1 MRGVE
6 TTRTV
11 PLVPPWFPQR
21 ERFIEREDSELSTNL
36 STQNNQENFLNRNF
50 LLSTKFH
57 LPHPPNQHL
66 IRDRLYNKLNG
77 ALQCKLTVVAAPPG
91 YGKSTVV
98 SDWVRDQ
105 QINGCW
111 VSLDEGDNDMLRF
124 WSYVIASLDKINPEV
139 GGIYETLL
147 QPTLMFSS
155 EQMIINLINR
165 LMDIPEA
172 VVLIFDDYH
181 HIENFEVHQ
190 SIELLL
196 QHLPSHIHI
205 CLISRNEPAFHIGAL
220 RAKGQINEV
229 NSNDLKFTMEEISA
243 YWLQQTG
250 VFPKP
255 SVLQLLADFTE
266 GWVAGI
272 QLATL
277 SERSGQK
284 DTLNQFNGS
293 HRYIV
298 DYLMEEVFQHL
309 SDDLKLFLMKTSIL
323 HRMNSHLCD
332 MVTDRSDS
340 SQLLKQ
346 IEQSNFFLIPLDSQQ
361 YWYRY
366 HHLFADFLAAHL
378 KKEMPAA
385 YKSLHLK
392 ACHWFI
398 QSGSK
403 EEAIPYALT
412 AENYELAAELILSVV
427 SPLLRRREVTT
438 LEKWLIQLPTSIIER
453 PEILIV
459 LTWTE
464 MLAGKYENVSL
475 FLTKIKAAFSRE
487 NHSEPILRLKE
498 EVGVLENF
506 NALLLG
512 DYEGAIELLRQLAE
526 RDTMPDVKIWL
537 DYGIELNT
545 GELPFVRGYYGMN
558 GRGEQSYLFHQLYHT
573 FIEKNQYQETAYAA
587 YQRAAFSEI
596 HYERNQD
603 GLALEYA
610 ETAIKLAK
618 SFRLVGAYVP
628 AVVIKSKIEWA
639 RAKSSKSFESLTQA
653 KAYLND
659 LNLQSS
665 HWSQLLTAQIV
676 RFQLANGE
684 IEKGNKWAES
694 CSFQDLTEL
703 PPNREFELL
712 VYILILINKRQLKEA
727 ETFGKFLLNQ
737 AEQNGRIM
745 TRLESHFYLAEI
757 YRGLGNGFE
766 SITHLNQALRLG
778 EEHGYQRIFSDIGF
792 NSKELFQQYLQVRN
806 KRHQLELFSDVSH
819 NYLTSVLQQV
829 GIDDPSEKSSNRSG
843 VHRLTAREIEVLHW
857 LSMGLSN
864 KEIAAK
870 LVVTEGT
877 VKIHLNRIYS
887 KLGAKGRVEAI
898 RKMDHKS

>member
-1 MRGVE
+1 M
-6 TTRTV
+6 
-11 PLVPPWFPQR
+11 
-21 ERFIEREDSELSTNL
+21 ITNL
-36 STQNNQENFLNRNF
+36 STQNNPENFPNRNF

-57 LPHPPNQHL
+57 LPHPPNQN
-66 IRDRLYNKLNG
+66 ISRDRLYNKLNG

-105 QINGCW
+105 QINACW
-111 VSLDEGDNDMLRF
+111 VSLDEGDNDVLRF
-124 WSYVIASLDKINPEV
+124 WTYVIASLDKFHPEV

-147 QPTLMFSS
+147 QPTLVFSS

-165 LMDIPEA
+165 LMDIPEE

-181 HIENFEVHQ
+181 HIESFEVHQ
-190 SIELLL
+190 SISLLL
-196 QHLPSHIHI
+196 HHLPSHIHI
-205 CLISRNEPAFHIGAL
+205 CLISRKEPGFQIGAL
-220 RAKGQINEV
+220 RAKGQINDI
-229 NSNDLKFTMEEISA
+229 NSNELKFTMEEISA
-243 YWLQQTG
+243 YWLKQTG
-250 VFPKP
+250 VFPKT
-255 SVLQLLADFTE
+255 SALQLLADFTE
-266 GWVAGI
+266 GWIAGI
-272 QLATL
+272 QLAAL

-284 DTLNQFNGS
+284 DTLHQFSGS

-323 HRMNSHLCD
+323 HRMNSDLCD
-332 MVTDRSDS
+332 KVTDRSDS
-340 SQLLKQ
+340 SQLLKE
-346 IEQSNFFLIPLDSQQ
+346 IERSNFFLIPLDSQQ

-366 HHLFADFLAAHL
+366 HHLFADFLAARL
-378 KKEMPAA
+378 KREMPED

-392 ACHWFI
+392 ACYWFI

-412 AENYELAAELILSVV
+412 AENYELAAELILSIV

-438 LEKWLIQLPTSIIER
+438 LEKWLHQLPTSIIER

-459 LTWTE
+459 LTWAE

-487 NHSEPILRLKE
+487 NHSELILRLKE
-498 EVGVLENF
+498 EVVVLENF
-506 NALLLG
+506 NALLMG
-512 DYEGAIELLRQLAE
+512 DYERAINLLRQLAE

-537 DYGIELNT
+537 DYGIELNS
-545 GELPFVRGYYGMN
+545 GELPIVRGYYGMN
-558 GRGEQSYLFHQLYHT
+558 GRGKQSYIFHQLYHT

-603 GLALEYA
+603 ELALEYA
-610 ETAIKLAK
+610 ETAIRLART
-618 SFRLVGAYVP
+618 FRLVGAYIP
-628 AVVIKSKIEWA
+628 AVVIKSKVEWA
-639 RAKSSKSFESLTQA
+639 REKSSKSFESLTLA
-653 KAYLND
+653 KAYLNE

-665 HWSQLLTAQIV
+665 HWSRLLTAQIV

-684 IEKGNKWAES
+684 SEQVNKWAES
-694 CSFQDLTEL
+694 CRFQDLTEL
-703 PPNREFELL
+703 PPNQEFELL
-712 VYILILINKRQLKEA
+712 VYILILITKGQLKKA
-727 ETFGKFLLNQ
+727 DTFTNFLLNQ
-737 AEQNGRIM
+737 AEENGRMM
-745 TRLESHFYLAEI
+745 TKIEAHIYLAEI
-757 YRGLGNGFE
+757 SRGLGKGFE

-778 EEHGYQRIFSDIGF
+778 EKHGYQRIFSDIGF
-792 NSKELFQQYLQVRN
+792 NPKELFQQYFLVKN
-806 KRHQLELFSDVSH
+806 KRHQLELYSDVSE
-819 NYLTSVLQQV
+819 NYLNSILKQV
-829 GIDDPSEKSSNRSG
+829 GIDVPPEESSNRGG
-843 VHRLTAREIEVLHW
+843 VHKLTAREIEVLNW

-887 KLGAKGRVEAI
+887 KLGAKGRVDAI
-898 RKMDHKS
+898 RKMEEKSW

>member
-1 MRGVE
+1 M
-6 TTRTV
+6 
-11 PLVPPWFPQR
+11 
-21 ERFIEREDSELSTNL
+21 STNL
-36 STQNNQENFLNRNF
+36 STQNNPENFPNRNF

-57 LPHPPNQHL
+57 LPHPPNQHI
-66 IRDRLYNKLNG
+66 IRDRLYNTLNG
-77 ALQCKLTVVAAPPG
+77 TLQCKLTVVTAPPG

-105 QINGCW
+105 QINACW
-111 VSLDEGDNDMLRF
+111 VSLDEGDNDVLRF
-124 WSYVIASLDKINPEV
+124 WAYVIASLDKIHPEV
-139 GGIYETLL
+139 AGIYETLL
-147 QPTLMFSS
+147 QPSLMFSS
-155 EQMIINLINR
+155 EQMIINLLNR
-165 LMDIPEA
+165 LMDIPKE

-181 HIENFEVHQ
+181 HIESFEVHQ
-190 SIELLL
+190 SISLLL
-196 QHLPSHIHI
+196 HHLPSHIHI
-205 CLISRNEPAFHIGAL
+205 CLISRNEPAFQIGAL
-220 RAKGQINEV
+220 RAKGQINEI
-229 NSNDLKFTMEEISA
+229 NSNDLKFTMEELSA

-266 GWVAGI
+266 GWIAGI
-272 QLATL
+272 QLAVL
-277 SERSGQK
+277 SERSGQT
-284 DTLNQFNGS
+284 DTLHQFNGS

-332 MVTDRSDS
+332 MVTDHNDS

-366 HHLFADFLAAHL
+366 HHIFADFLATHL
-378 KKEMPAA
+378 KKEMPDA

-398 QSGSK
+398 QSGSI
-403 EEAIPYALT
+403 EEAIPYAIT
-412 AENYELAAELILSVV
+412 AENYELAAELILSIV

-438 LEKWLIQLPTSIIER
+438 LEKWLNQLPSPIIER

-464 MLAGKYENVSL
+464 MLAGKYENVSI
-475 FLTKIKAAFSRE
+475 FLTKVKAAFSRE
-487 NHSEPILRLKE
+487 SHSGPILRLKE
-498 EVGVLENF
+498 EVVVLENF

-512 DYEGAIELLRQLAE
+512 DYEGAIKILRQLAE
-526 RDTMPDVKIWL
+526 RDTMPDIKIWL

-558 GRGEQSYLFHQLYHT
+558 GRGKQSYLFHQLYHT
-573 FIEKNQYQETAYAA
+573 FIKKNQYQETAYAA

-603 GLALEYA
+603 ELALEYA
-610 ETAIKLAK
+610 ETAIRLAR
-618 SFRLVGAYVP
+618 SFRLMGAYVP

-639 RAKSSKSFESLTQA
+639 RGKSSKSFESLFRA
-653 KAYLND
+653 KEYLND
-659 LNLQSS
+659 LNLQFS
-665 HWSQLLTAQIV
+665 HWGQLLTAQIV
-676 RFQLANGE
+676 RFQLAKGE
-684 IEKGNKWAES
+684 MKLVNKWAES
-694 CSFQDLTEL
+694 CCFEDLTEL
-703 PPNREFELL
+703 TPNREFELL
-712 VYILILINKRQLKEA
+712 VYLLILINNRQLKDA
-727 ETFGKFLLNQ
+727 EIFAHILLNQ

-745 TRLESHFYLAEI
+745 TSLESHLYLAEI
-757 YRGLGNGFE
+757 YRGLGKGFE
-766 SITHLNQALRLG
+766 SISHLNQALRLG
-778 EEHGYQRIFSDIGF
+778 EGHGYKRIFSDIGF
-792 NSKELFQQYLQVRN
+792 NPKELFQQYLLVKT
-806 KRHQLELFSDVSH
+806 KRHQMELFSDVSE
-819 NYLTSVLQQV
+819 NYLTSILQQV
-829 GIDDPSEKSSNRSG
+829 GINDPSKESSNRTG
-843 VHRLTAREIEVLHW
+843 VHRLTAREMEVLHW

-870 LVVTEGT
+870 LIVTEGT

-898 RKMDHKS
+898 RKMEHKS